1 MPKID
6 YKKFSEGSFAE
17 VAFSDTQLDENAA
30 SQYEDADNVLPLGDP
45 DEEIERM
52 QREMASL
59 EEESKMLQKSQAVRE
74 RRQKLTEKGK
84 EVQR

>member
-6 YKKFSEGSFAE
+6 YKKFSEDSFAE
-17 VAFSDTQLDENAA
+17 VAFSDTQSDENAA

-52 QREMASL
+52 QREMTSL